1 MDAAS
6 VPDPY
11 LVYVWIREIHPLL
24 WRRFLVRAESTLA
37 DLHWVFQIAF
47 GWTDFRLHR
56 FRIRKKDYAIPR
68 LGVPGDYDARR
79 VRLADLAF
87 RVNERFLYEY
97 DFGDLWQVEVRID
110 RCVPIEAHRIYPVYI
125 GGRRGGQS
133 RRRTVVD
140 KSKRAGI

>member
-1 MDAAS
+1 M
-6 VPDPY
+6 
-11 LVYVWIREIHPLL
+11 
-24 WRRFLVRAESTLA
+24 
-37 DLHWVFQIAF
+37 
-47 GWTDFRLHR
+47 
-56 FRIRKKDYAIPR
+56 
-68 LGVPGDYDARR
+68 
-79 VRLADLAF
+79 RLADLAF